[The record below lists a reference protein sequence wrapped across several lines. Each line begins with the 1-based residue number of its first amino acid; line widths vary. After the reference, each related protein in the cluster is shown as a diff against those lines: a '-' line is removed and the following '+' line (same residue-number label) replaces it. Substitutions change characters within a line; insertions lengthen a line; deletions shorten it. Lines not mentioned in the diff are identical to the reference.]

1 LQYFTTQQLTQI
13 GNRLNRYLLF
23 KKTSI
28 DTLAREAAISST
40 LITNILNG
48 GSCDFIFF
56 LKIINLLPDL
66 NIHWVFTGTGEMLRA
81 AAEETNPGPFPNT
94 LAQARPESSLLSAQ
108 AEINALRKQLEEKN
122 AVIQRLKETLSP
134 LQNILMGID

>member
-1 LQYFTTQQLTQI
+1 M
-13 GNRLNRYLLF
+13 LF
-23 KKTSI
+23 RRISI

-66 NIHWVFTGTGEMLRA
+66 NTHWVFTGKGEMLLTA
-81 AAEETNPGPFPNT
+81 DQQSGV
-94 LAQARPESSLLSAQ
+94 LAKSLAPARPESPLLSDQ
-108 AEINALRKQLEEKN
+108 AELAALRKQLEEKN
-122 AVIQRLKETLSP
+122 AVIKRLKETLSP
-134 LQNILMGID
+134 LQNILMEMD

>member
-1 LQYFTTQQLTQI
+1 LQFHTTQQLTQI

-23 KKTSI
+23 KKISI

-40 LITNILNG
+40 LISNILNG

-66 NIHWVFTGTGEMLRA
+66 NTHWVFTGTGEMLLA
-81 AAEETNPGPFPNT
+81 ADRETGSGSLPKA
-94 LAQARPESSLLSAQ
+94 LAPESPPLPAK
-108 AEINALRKQLEEKN
+108 AELDALRKQLEEKN
-122 AVIQRLKETLSP
+122 AVIKRLKETLSP
-134 LQNILMGID
+134 VQNILMEMD

>member
-1 LQYFTTQQLTQI
+1 LQFHTTQQLTQI

-23 KKTSI
+23 KKISI

-66 NIHWVFTGTGEMLRA
+66 NTHWVFTGTGEMLLA
-81 AAEETNPGPFPNT
+81 ADGETGSGSLPKA
-94 LAQARPESSLLSAQ
+94 LAPARPESPPLPAQ
-108 AEINALRKQLEEKN
+108 AELDALRKQLEEKN
-122 AVIQRLKETLSP
+122 AVIKRLKETLSP
-134 LQNILMGID
+134 VQNILMEMD